1 MLRAFVIY
9 VCCCVL
15 IAIVIVVV
23 VVLAYAM
30 AERKETKLRC
40 PAIKFKDFKEWFS
53 LRPEA
58 YTLRDST
65 VHRQNLGDFRFNMI
79 DTIRYKFWKKRGF
92 FRQAEENNEK
102 QMQKLLSYVKRDID
116 MYENKSRG
124 GLSCLYET

>member
-1 MLRAFVIY
+1 MFRALVIY

-15 IAIVIVVV
+15 IVMVIFVAVE
-23 VVLAYAM
+23 L

-40 PAIKFKDFKEWFS
+40 PTIKFKDFTEWFA

-65 VHRQNLGDFRFNMI
+65 VHRHNLGDFCFNMI
-79 DTIRYKFWKKRGF
+79 DTIRYKFWKKREF
-92 FRQAEENNEK
+92 FRQAEEKNEK

-116 MYENKSRG
+116 MYENKSRKEDKNG
-124 GLSCLYET
+124 

>member
-1 MLRAFVIY
+1 MLRALVIY

-15 IAIVIVVV
+15 ITMVIFVAVEM
-23 VVLAYAM
+23 AYAM

-40 PAIKFKDFKEWFS
+40 PTIKFKDFTEWFA

-65 VHRQNLGDFRFNMI
+65 VHRHNLGDFRFNMI
-79 DTIRYKFWKKRGF
+79 DTIRYKFWKKREF
-92 FRQAEENNEK
+92 FRQAEEKKEK

-116 MYENKSRG
+116 MYENKSRKG
-124 GLSCLYET
+124 DK

>member
-1 MLRAFVIY
+1 MLRAFVMY

-15 IAIVIVVV
+15 IAMVIVVS
-23 VVLAYAM
+23 VVLVYAM

-40 PAIKFKDFKEWFS
+40 PTIKFKDFTEWFA

-58 YTLRDST
+58 YSLKEST
-65 VHRQNLGDFRFNMI
+65 ICRQNLGDFRFSLI

-92 FRQAEENNEK
+92 CRQAEEKNEK

-116 MYENKSRG
+116 MYENNK
-124 GLSCLYET
+124 E